1 MLFRTLEGK
10 ITKIDKS
17 DFLTDKQ
24 YYSKICDCYK
34 KLEVKPT
41 VDSKKNSSNTKFI
54 NNNYIS
60 SKYSRILFNIHN
72 KYSDLIDKVPSYSLR
87 KLLSPYHQKK
97 IVGFTNFIK
106 IAQDE
111 IDKCK

>member
-17 DFLTDKQ
+17 SSLTDKQ

-41 VDSKKNSSNTKFI
+41 IYSKKNSSNTKFI
-54 NNNYIS
+54 TN
-60 SKYSRILFNIHN
+60 H
-72 KYSDLIDKVPSYSLR
+72 SDKTKDFVNRYL
-87 KLLSPYHQKK
+87 
-97 IVGFTNFIK
+97 
-106 IAQDE
+106 
-111 IDKCK
+111 